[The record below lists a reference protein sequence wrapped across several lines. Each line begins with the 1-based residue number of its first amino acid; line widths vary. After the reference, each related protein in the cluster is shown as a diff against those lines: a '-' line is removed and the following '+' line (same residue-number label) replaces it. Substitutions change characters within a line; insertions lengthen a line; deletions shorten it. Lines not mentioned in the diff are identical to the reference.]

1 MRSDTSSS
9 GLTPAKAAIAILCCL
24 CWAGAYVTGK
34 MAIGEPGSPG
44 FGPFRAA
51 FLRFLTAGVILYL
64 WARLREPQSLHI
76 QRADWPI
83 FLRLAALGMG
93 LTYVFNYTGLALSTG
108 TAAALIMAT
117 EPVWLALLAVLLLRE
132 RLTLSRGLGVGLGM
146 VGTVLVVLST
156 HRVGGDA
163 AATSALWGNILIV
176 LSLLWESFAVLT
188 VKQLT
193 TRYSGR
199 TVVTYEFL
207 LGSLM
212 LLPFAVWEQVQSGPL
227 QPSPAAWWAF
237 LYLLAPCTLF
247 AYTLWFRLLE
257 TVDAADVTVFIFLQP
272 VVGALLGVLWKGD
285 PYTALTVV
293 GAVLVLAA
301 MGCILY
307 TPKKP
312 ANPGSSGTI

>member
-1 MRSDTSSS
+1 
-9 GLTPAKAAIAILCCL
+9 
-24 CWAGAYVTGK
+24 

-51 FLRFLTAGVILYL
+51 FLRFLVAGVVLYL
-64 WARLREPQSLHI
+64 WARWREPRDLEV
-76 QRADWPI
+76 RKADWPV
-83 FLRLAALGMG
+83 FVRLAALGMG

-117 EPVWLALLAVLLLRE
+117 EPVWIALLAVLLLRE
-132 RLTLSRGLGVGLGM
+132 RLTVSRGLGVALGM
-146 VGTVLVVLST
+146 AGTVLVVLST
-156 HRVGGDA
+156 RKAGGGA
-163 AATSALWGNILIV
+163 AEAAALWGNVLLV

-193 TRYSGR
+193 TKYSGR

-207 LGSLM
+207 IGSAM
-212 LLPFAVWEQVQSGPL
+212 LLPFALWEQWRTGVFA
-227 QPSPAAWWAF
+227 PSAPAWWAF
-237 LYLLAPCTLF
+237 LYLLVPCTLI

-272 VVGALLGVLWKGD
+272 VVGALLGILWKGD
-285 PYTALTVV
+285 PYTSLTVI
-293 GAVLVLAA
+293 GAVLVLSA

-307 TPKKP
+307 QPRPPKSDP
-312 ANPGSSGTI
+312 ANARSSGTM